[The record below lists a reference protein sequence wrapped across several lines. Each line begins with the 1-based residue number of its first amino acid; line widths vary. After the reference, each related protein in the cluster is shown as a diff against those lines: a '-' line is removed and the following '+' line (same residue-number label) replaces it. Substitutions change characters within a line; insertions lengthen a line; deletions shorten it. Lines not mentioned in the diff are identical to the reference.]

1 MGPKFGSGL
10 KEECFSR
17 QAARLIDLVSLGR
30 TLKSGI
36 EFSVSLKSCASVE
49 VRDIWARQW
58 VCLVMIDFCEQIM
71 VYVVEGLALVVR
83 VIGCVLRDC

>member
-1 MGPKFGSGL
+1 M
-10 KEECFSR
+10 
-17 QAARLIDLVSLGR
+17 
-30 TLKSGI
+30 
-36 EFSVSLKSCASVE
+36 SLKSCASVE

-83 VIGCVLRDC
+83 VIVCVLRDC